1 MKVNGCEGELVV
13 LVVGHQAG
21 RQGGGGEV
29 RVRDGTSRL
38 VSSQT

>member
-1 MKVNGCEGELVV
+1 MKVNGCEGEL
-13 LVVGHQAG
+13 LVVVGQQPG

-38 VSSQT
+38 VGPET

>member
-1 MKVNGCEGELVV
+1 MKVNGLEGELV
-13 LVVGHQAG
+13 VVGHQAG

-38 VSSQT
+38 VRPET